1 MMSPLHRF
9 LFISCSHSAHAH
21 RRVDSNAHGTHRY
34 EETPWEA
41 MRYLISGVMYGGHVT
56 DDNDRRL
63 MMTYI
68 NELFCPEALTVGY
81 RFSDA
86 DEYVFCQCLL
96 FLHVGVRVASISH
109 CCGQDHIALA
119 GLRASEII

>member
-86 DEYVFCQCLL
+86 DEYVFHQCLL
-96 FLHVGVRVASISH
+96 FRSTAPRQSAIAAVHVCARVTSISH
-109 CCGQDHIALA
+109 C
-119 GLRASEII
+119 